1 MIKYKKLIYH
11 LYFYVL
17 VIVFTPNLILGDIC
31 AQSLSS
37 DYIVTKDGTKLAAD
51 IYKPD
56 NNSISKL
63 QTFKFH
69 FFNVSTVQILR
80 FSKFRIPKS

>member
-37 DYIVTKDGTKLAAD
+37 TPIS
-51 IYKPD
+51 
-56 NNSISKL
+56 NNSGQVIKMHRGGSISSHVKL
-63 QTFKFH
+63 PVIIGELK
-69 FFNVSTVQILR
+69 
-80 FSKFRIPKS
+80 